1 MGNLYG
7 SKIQRGTSL
16 LSLPQDEVYKHYAAV
31 KAKISAANA
40 TIPLKV
46 RAKIDRNEGN
56 MPNPEGGNKN
66 PKGPNIKMIL
76 NQTAN
81 PFAWQTQER
90 LTTIDR
96 VRQLVELYH
105 L

>member
-16 LSLPQDEVYKHYAAV
+16 LSLPQNEVYKHYAAV
-31 KAKISAANA
+31 KAKVSAANA

-56 MPNPEGGNKN
+56 MPNPEGGNET
-66 PKGPNIKMIL
+66 P
-76 NQTAN
+76 
-81 PFAWQTQER
+81 R
-90 LTTIDR
+90 L
-96 VRQLVELYH
+96 QM
-105 L
+105 